1 MAITYD
7 DFKKVE
13 LKTAKII
20 DVKDHPQADKLYI
33 VTVDLGTEKKDVV
46 AGIKKFYSPDELKG
60 KNVAVVCN
68 LQPAVIRGVES
79 SAMILAASSGDT
91 LSVLTLDKDMP
102 AGSGIK

>member
-20 DVKDHPQADKLYI
+20 DVK
-33 VTVDLGTEKKDVV
+33 V
-46 AGIKKFYSPDELKG
+46 KKFYSPDELKG

-79 SAMILAASSGDT
+79 SAMILAASSEDA
-91 LSVLTLDKDMP
+91 LSIITLDKDMP
-102 AGSGIK
+102 VGSGIK